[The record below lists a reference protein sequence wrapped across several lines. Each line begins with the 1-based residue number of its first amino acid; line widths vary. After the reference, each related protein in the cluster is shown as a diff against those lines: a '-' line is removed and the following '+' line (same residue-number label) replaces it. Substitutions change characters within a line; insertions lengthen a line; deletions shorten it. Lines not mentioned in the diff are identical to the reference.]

1 MCSTFVRC
9 RWLRGR
15 RQQKQHYSF
24 PISSCYPLL
33 IQLVLSVSISLFL
46 RISLSLSRCQPFF
59 RMSFVTVISQCHR
72 FNEIVL
78 FCNRK
83 CVILYSSSYCRFADT
98 NRSNECKSVCQLR
111 MITHTHRTPNR
122 IDCFSRVKLEN
133 SLLFL
138 FETFII
144 EAMPKVR
151 KFCTCAN
158 ILAVIIFWYIYLLNG
173 SRKCVFFSV
182 GSTYERHA

>member
-111 MITHTHRTPNR
+111 MITHTHIEHQIASTV
-122 IDCFSRVKLEN
+122 FHVWN
-133 SLLFL
+133 SKIVYYF
-138 FETFII
+138 
-144 EAMPKVR
+144 
-151 KFCTCAN
+151 
-158 ILAVIIFWYIYLLNG
+158 YLKHL
-173 SRKCVFFSV
+173 SLKQCQKCGNFVHAL
-182 GSTYERHA
+182 TY